1 MLDLFKKNKRY
12 IILFGI
18 SFYIVLLALGFY
30 FYYKYKERFQAFNRL
45 RTTHVDKIKSYIDSY
60 DVLYSDK
67 NTLQINSLED
77 FNKNVPL
84 LGYKISDQWEHTE
97 NLYAILHDLCRIGG
111 LRKMYVPPQLNHS
124 STDIQTNQLL
134 AEKKLAEWLQVN
146 PGEKMLELGCGCGA
160 ISESMSHNTNCF
172 ITGINLDEET
182 LEKGRQHL
190 KKQNNNYVTLEYA
203 DYNEPLKYADESFDG
218 CYQIQSMTFSNN
230 LSQLFKEI
238 YRVLKPGKRLVIMD
252 GVILDNFDKTNQNDM
267 NNIIET
273 QKVCA
278 AGGFWHPKYWEK
290 CGTDAGF
297 EVVKSTCG
305 DKYPHHYANELSVLI
320 DIDNHYEKLENCM
333 NVLVSC
339 KLLPKHLSVLIRR
352 LREGSASMI
361 ELCKQ
366 HKLTT
371 NYFFIFE
378 KPLS

>member
-1 MLDLFKKNKRY
+1 MLDLFKNNKRY
-12 IILFGI
+12 TILFGI

-45 RTTHVDKIKSYIDSY
+45 RTTHADKIKKFLDSY
-60 DVLYSDK
+60 EVMYSDK
-67 NTLQINSLED
+67 NTLQINSLGD
-77 FNKNVPL
+77 FNKNIPL

-111 LRKMYVPPQLNHS
+111 LRKMYVPQHLS
-124 STDIQTNQLL
+124 ETTTDIQTNQLL

-146 PGEKMLELGCGCGA
+146 PDEKMLELGCGCGA
-160 ISESMSHNTNCF
+160 ISESMSHNTKCF

-218 CYQIQSMTFSNN
+218 VYHIQSTTFSNN
-230 LSQLFKEI
+230 LNSLFKEI
-238 YRVLKPGKRLVIMD
+238 FRVLKPGKRFAFYDAVL
-252 GVILDNFDKTNQNDM
+252 LDNFSKDDPNDVK
-267 NNIIET
+267 NLEIT
-273 QKVCA
+273 QKICA
-278 AGGFWHPKYWEK
+278 AGGFWHPKYWEQAARE
-290 CGTDAGF
+290 AGF
-297 EVVKSTCG
+297 NIVKSTCG
-305 DKYPHHYANELSVLI
+305 DKYPHHYANELTVLI
-320 DIDNHYEKLENCM
+320 DIDNHYEILEKCVNGM
-333 NVLVSC
+333 IFC

-371 NYFFIFE
+371 NYNFVFE